1 MKAIITPFLIAV
13 FVYSSSLL
21 SAQTNLDRMLQ
32 QVEAGKTYALYKAT
46 KNDQKTYKEENSF
59 YIKVTPP
66 IYKTVYD
73 TIEITPALNGN
84 LDTSNYFIQTEILVL
99 KEPSLAWKTARV
111 HELCRED
118 KATPTLA
125 LCLLKTTPEY
135 KIVNRK
141 FFPFKNILD
150 TTTTD
155 YVIPAETKIVER
167 KVLVQDTRIMRL
179 TEERKNQIAKGEK
192 LVKVNK
198 GNWAAWSEVV
208 CPYGEFNDP
217 DIKEVQTALKKQ
229 NYKIKITGNFDAPT
243 KEVLHQFQKDNMLKI
258 GGLSEET
265 LTRLGIRREPL
276 ISVDY

>member
-1 MKAIITPFLIAV
+1 MKAIISPF
-13 FVYSSSLL
+13 FLL
-21 SAQTNLDRMLQ
+21 FFLYGSNISIAQTNLDKMLQ

-46 KNDQKTYKEENSF
+46 KADSEVYTEENSF

-99 KEPSLAWKTARV
+99 KEASLAWKTARI
-111 HELCRED
+111 HQLCRED
-118 KATPTLA
+118 KSTPVLA

-135 KIVNRK
+135 QIVNRK

-155 YVIPAETKIVER
+155 YIIPAEIEIVER

-179 TEERKNQIAKGEK
+179 TEDKKNQIAKGEK
-192 LVKVNK
+192 LVKISK
-198 GNWAAWSEVV
+198 GNWAAWTEVV

-229 NYKIKITGNFDAPT
+229 NYNVKITGNFDAT
-243 KEVLHQFQKDNMLKI
+243 TREALHQFQKDNMLDI
-258 GGLSEET
+258 GGLSDGT
-265 LTRLGIRREPL
+265 LERLGIRKEPL
-276 ISVDY
+276 ISIDY